1 MHTLVMIV
9 EVTETDEEVAIEI
22 ETEIPVEGKYFI
34 C

>member
-1 MHTLVMIV
+1 MRTLVMIV

-22 ETEIPVEGKYFI
+22 ETEILVEGKSFI